1 MGFANDD
8 AALVWRESTRENS
21 ELYKIGGSHIEDKGS
36 HYTLV
41 AIILSM

>member
-1 MGFANDD
+1 MGFADD
-8 AALVWRESTRENS
+8 AAVVERIYRGNS